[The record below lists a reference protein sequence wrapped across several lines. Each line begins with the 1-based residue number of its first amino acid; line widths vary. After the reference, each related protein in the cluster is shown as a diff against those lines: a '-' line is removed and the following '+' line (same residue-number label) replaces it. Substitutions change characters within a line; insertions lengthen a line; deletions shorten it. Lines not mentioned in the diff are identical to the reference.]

1 MQEQGTSLQASA
13 VSAVLCEERVG
24 YTVVPV
30 LRLLTLCDGLV
41 VHGQRP
47 VATRTQ
53 LDVEGRG
60 RSRLV
65 VLRRVDSHLWV
76 KFRPIAPSDTC
87 PTHRRRTQG
96 DGTQHVGDEQLVR
109 RNDEDRNLAGHDV
122 VDDAGNW
129 AADQDHSLRWGWPST
144 TFPVIR
150 LFRTEDGR
158 RPPS

>member
-65 VLRRVDSHLWV
+65 LLRRVDSHLWV

-87 PTHRRRTQG
+87 PTQRRRTQG

-109 RNDEDRNLAGHDV
+109 R
-122 VDDAGNW
+122 W
-129 AADQDHSLRWGWPST
+129 AEQPPRADWGLFLFLT
-144 TFPVIR
+144 T
-150 LFRTEDGR
+150 E
-158 RPPS
+158 